1 MVFLGPIYNRTPYY
15 LSFISNTYIA
25 YTCSHTVSLKTS
37 NRLLFCFFANRHFH
51 VSVKRFLMCWN
62 LHWVVI
68 TYSNR
73 YILCQGRKAAPSCA
87 DCSACPVCSEAIT
100 WYSFMFPETGCKIK
114 RLTPFICIYFI
125 SFIFMLIL
133 FCIENSVR
141 VTIVWL

>member
-1 MVFLGPIYNRTPYY
+1 MVFLGPIYNNTPYY
-15 LSFISNTYIA
+15 LSFVSNTYIA
-25 YTCSHTVSLKTS
+25 YTCSHTVSLKTI
-37 NRLLFCFFANRHFH
+37 NCLVLFFANIHLHF
-51 VSVKRFLMCWN
+51 SVKRFLMCWN

-87 DCSACPVCSEAIT
+87 DCSACPVCSDAIA
-100 WYSFMFPETGCKIK
+100 WYLFMFSETCCKIK
-114 RLTPFICIYFI
+114 RLSPFISIYFI

-133 FCIENSVR
+133 FCMENSVH